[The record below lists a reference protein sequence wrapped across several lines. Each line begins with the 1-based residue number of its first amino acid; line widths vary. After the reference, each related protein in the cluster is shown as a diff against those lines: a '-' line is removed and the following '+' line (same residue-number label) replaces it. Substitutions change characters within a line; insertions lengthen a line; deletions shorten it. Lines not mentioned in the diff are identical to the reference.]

1 MSYVSTDIKKIIAEI
16 IENKKEKGGVKNIY
30 FVGCGG
36 SLGALYPAKTFM
48 EREAQVLRSAWINSN
63 EFVHSTPKDFGE
75 NSIICL
81 ACHKGNTPE
90 TIQAAKLGKEK
101 GAAVIILTW
110 LEESEIIEFGDY
122 IIRYTFDASLDH
134 LAGDIDYA
142 GEKTQCAL
150 LVAVELLAQ
159 TEGYVTEMTILGNDV
174 FADALE
180 ERLKERE
187 IPLRILKR
195 TDRPT
200 AAAKMDL
207 VDGDKK
213 HLHFEGNAMEEI
225 ELQDDDLEF
234 VKQFDIIY
242 AERWAKVGRYIKE
255 IRQEGQIWV
264 YDFSKRLEQESND
277 EIIPYLDYAF
287 FSYDR
292 DDEYIRNFM
301 VKTNEKGAKTVV
313 AMLGEYGSLAYEN
326 GKFYKLDAEKVEVVN
341 TVGAGDSYIAAFTY
355 GVSLGEDIMQCMRRG
370 RQRATEIIQQF
381 NPYK

>member
-1 MSYVSTDIKKIIAEI
+1 MKRTLAMADNCIDVYYKLDRYYLT
-16 IENKKEKGGVKNIY
+16 G
-30 FVGCGG
+30 
-36 SLGALYPAKTFM
+36 
-48 EREAQVLRSAWINSN
+48 
-63 EFVHSTPKDFGE
+63 
-75 NSIICL
+75 NSIDFAL
-81 ACHKGNTPE
+81 NYKD
-90 TIQAAKLGKEK
+90 LG
-101 GAAVIILTW
+101 
-110 LEESEIIEFGDY
+110 GD
-122 IIRYTFDASLDH
+122 
-134 LAGDIDYA
+134 
-142 GEKTQCAL
+142 
-150 LVAVELLAQ
+150 
-159 TEGYVTEMTILGNDV
+159 VTEMTILGNDV

-195 TDRPT
+195 SDRPT
-200 AAAKMDL
+200 GTAKMDL

-213 HLHFEGNAMEEI
+213 HLHFEGNVMEEI

-234 VKQFDIIY
+234 VKQFDIVY
-242 AERWAKVGRYIKE
+242 AERWAKIGQYIKE
-255 IRQEGQIWV
+255 IKQKDQIWV

-292 DDEYIRNFM
+292 DDEYIRDFM
-301 VKTNEKGAKTVV
+301 LKTSKKGAKTVV
-313 AMLGEYGSLAYEN
+313 AMLGEHGSLAYEN
-326 GKFYKLDAEKVEVVN
+326 GEFYKLEAEKVEVVN

>member
-1 MSYVSTDIKKIIAEI
+1 MADNCIDVYYKLDRYYLT
-16 IENKKEKGGVKNIY
+16 G
-30 FVGCGG
+30 
-36 SLGALYPAKTFM
+36 
-48 EREAQVLRSAWINSN
+48 
-63 EFVHSTPKDFGE
+63 
-75 NSIICL
+75 NSIDFAL
-81 ACHKGNTPE
+81 NYKD
-90 TIQAAKLGKEK
+90 LG
-101 GAAVIILTW
+101 
-110 LEESEIIEFGDY
+110 GD
-122 IIRYTFDASLDH
+122 
-134 LAGDIDYA
+134 
-142 GEKTQCAL
+142 
-150 LVAVELLAQ
+150 
-159 TEGYVTEMTILGNDV
+159 VTEMTILGNDV

-326 GKFYKLDAEKVEVVN
+326 GKRI
-341 TVGAGDSYIAAFTY
+341 S
-355 GVSLGEDIMQCMRRG
+355 
-370 RQRATEIIQQF
+370 
-381 NPYK
+381 

>member
-1 MSYVSTDIKKIIAEI
+1 MADNCIDVYYKLDRYYLT
-16 IENKKEKGGVKNIY
+16 G
-30 FVGCGG
+30 
-36 SLGALYPAKTFM
+36 
-48 EREAQVLRSAWINSN
+48 
-63 EFVHSTPKDFGE
+63 
-75 NSIICL
+75 NSIDFAL
-81 ACHKGNTPE
+81 NYKD
-90 TIQAAKLGKEK
+90 LG
-101 GAAVIILTW
+101 
-110 LEESEIIEFGDY
+110 GD
-122 IIRYTFDASLDH
+122 
-134 LAGDIDYA
+134 
-142 GEKTQCAL
+142 
-150 LVAVELLAQ
+150 
-159 TEGYVTEMTILGNDV
+159 VTEMTILGNDV

-180 ERLKERE
+180 ERLKERK

-301 VKTNEKGAKTVV
+301 VKTSEKGAKTVV

-341 TVGAGDSYIAAFTY
+341 TVGAGDSYFSAFLCSLLETSKEGKIVEGTDEEMAKRLQTAMGKGAVFAAKVCALEGAFGY
-355 GVSLGEDIMQCMRRG
+355 GVPILGK
-370 RQRATEIIQQF
+370 TTV
-381 NPYK
+381 